1 MAERESRFGGSAKYE
16 PGEILGECERILAAH
31 EALPRCVSI
40 EPRHTESQT
49 ADLRIRFGD
58 RGWLSSP
65 GGEGLIA
72 AFEEHPAI
80 AGVERKRAD
89 LLLRFTD
96 EALLKLEE
104 RLGEG
109 EAAGM
114 GTADLLAGKPHHVS
128 LVGPNANKA
137 LHLGHLRNVAL
148 GHALASGL
156 TAAGAPVHT
165 RSLVADMGRRTCEA
179 MSGYLDAYE
188 GQSPESL
195 GVSGDRFVELCSRA
209 FQGEA
214 GRRRPSTGPNA
225 QEEEVTGDKADELMA
240 AWLRGDASEQELWR
254 RMRGWVLEGHERTLA
269 RLGVR
274 IDEYDFESEDIPRA
288 LDLVALGLELDLFE
302 QEESGAVVYR
312 SGRGEYETMVLL
324 NAEGTPTECARV
336 LAVCHRIVDEL
347 DPEVTFVEVLG
358 DEWRPAQTVVGDV
371 LARLLP
377 SHADK
382 HYEWIYYGLVTTDGQ
397 KMGSSNGEVVWID
410 DFLDRL
416 AAGPAVAALEEIGGG
431 AVSREELAD
440 LLARA
445 TFLCAPMAQL
455 LPLDVEGLFEEQ
467 AGAAWTIAE
476 AWARAAAA
484 AAGRPQASGA
494 NRAGAMLSQQFR
506 PALRE
511 ALERRDPVILAGY
524 LQRLSEAFLD
534 APAMGPAARPVLER
548 VLAGLGFTA
557 ATRQPSNQ
565 PLIEA

>member
-1 MAERESRFGGSAKYE
+1 MAERESRFGGSANYE
-16 PGEILGECERILAAH
+16 PGEILGESERILAAH

-40 EPRHTESQT
+40 EPRHAESQT

-58 RGWLSSP
+58 RDWLASP
-65 GGEGLIA
+65 AGEGLIA

-104 RLGEG
+104 RLGAG
-109 EAAGM
+109 EPAGM
-114 GTADLLAGKPHHVS
+114 ETADLLAGKPHHVS

-137 LHLGHLRNVAL
+137 LHLGHLRNVVL

-156 TAAGAPVHT
+156 TAAGAPVHS
-165 RSLVADMGRRTCEA
+165 RSLVADMGRRICEA
-179 MSGYLDAYE
+179 MSGYLDGYE
-188 GQSPESL
+188 GQDPQSL
-195 GVSGDRFVELCSRA
+195 GISGDRFVELCSRA

-214 GRRRPSTGPNA
+214 GRRRPSTGPNT

-240 AWLRGDASEQELWR
+240 AWLQGDAREQELWR
-254 RMRGWVLEGHERTLA
+254 RMRTWVLEGHERTLA
-269 RLGVR
+269 RLGVA

-288 LDLVALGLELDLFE
+288 LDLVALGLELGLFE
-302 QEESGAVVYR
+302 QEESGGVVYR

-324 NAEGTPTECARV
+324 NQEGTPTECARV

-358 DEWRPAQTVVGDV
+358 DEWRPAQTVIGEV
-371 LARLLP
+371 LAQLLP
-377 SHADK
+377 SHAEK
-382 HYEWIYYGLVTTDGQ
+382 SYEWIYYGLVTTDGQ

-410 DFLDRL
+410 DFLDQL
-416 AAGPAVAALEEIGGG
+416 IASPAVAALEEIGGG
-431 AVSREELAD
+431 QVSREDLAD
-440 LLARA
+440 ILARA
-445 TFLCAPMAQL
+445 TFLCAPMPQL
-455 LPLDVEGLFEEQ
+455 LPLAVESLFEQES
-467 AGAAWTIAE
+467 GPAWTIAE
-476 AWARAAAA
+476 AWARASAAA
-484 AAGRPQASGA
+484 AERPAASGA
-494 NRAGAMLSQQFR
+494 NRAGVMLSQQFR

-511 ALERRDPVILAGY
+511 TLERRDPVILAGY

-548 VLAGLGFTA
+548 VLASLGFTA
-557 ATRQPSNQ
+557 ATGQPSSR